1 MKTKRNQKKETIV
14 KLRNRY
20 SRDVAFTSD
29 NYPTKVIDG
38 KSFIAIFSDLEN
50 RRISYMNKEA
60 FEIIK

>member
-1 MKTKRNQKKETIV
+1 MKTKPSQKKEKIV

-29 NYPTKVIDG
+29 NYPTKIIDG
-38 KSFIAIFSDLEN
+38 KSFIAIFSDLEK
-50 RRISYMNKEA
+50 RRISYMNRDA

>member
-1 MKTKRNQKKETIV
+1 MKTKRSQKKETIV

-20 SRDVAFTSD
+20 SRDFAFTSD

>member
-1 MKTKRNQKKETIV
+1 MKTKPSRKKEKIV

-29 NYPTKVIDG
+29 NYPPKIIDG

-50 RRISYMNKEA
+50 RKISYMNKDA
-60 FEIIK
+60 FEIVK

>member
-1 MKTKRNQKKETIV
+1 MKTKRSQKKETIM

-29 NYPTKVIDG
+29 NYPTKIIDG

>member
-1 MKTKRNQKKETIV
+1 MKTKRSQKKETIV

>member
-1 MKTKRNQKKETIV
+1 MKTKPSRKKEHIT

-20 SRDVAFTSD
+20 SRDIAFTSD
-29 NYPTKVIDG
+29 NYPSKIIDG

-50 RRISYMNKEA
+50 RKISYMNKEA

>member
-1 MKTKRNQKKETIV
+1 MKTKRNQKKEKIV

-20 SRDVAFTSD
+20 SRDEAFTSD
-29 NYPTKVIDG
+29 NYPTKIIDG

-50 RRISYMNKEA
+50 RRISYMNQDA